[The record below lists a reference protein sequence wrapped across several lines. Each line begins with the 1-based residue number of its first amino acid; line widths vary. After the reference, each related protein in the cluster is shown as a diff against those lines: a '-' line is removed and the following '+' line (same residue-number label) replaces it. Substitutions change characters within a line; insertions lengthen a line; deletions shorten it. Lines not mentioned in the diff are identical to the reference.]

1 MFIVGLSD
9 FNEKII
15 SSKNLILLLERQDKK
30 IFDVNS

>member
-15 SSKNLILLLERQDKK
+15 SSKNFIVPLERQEKI